1 MGYARSMRSMWKG
14 AISFGLVMIP
24 VKLYAATEQKDIAFR
39 QVHRADG
46 GRIRFRRVCSV
57 DGEEVPYEDVAK
69 GYELPTGEMV
79 VLTDED
85 LADLPLPTA
94 RSIEVVHF
102 MPAEQLDPIL
112 LNRSYFVEPESAGAR
127 AYVLL
132 RDSLDRSGKVALTLV
147 ALRQRESLATLRTRN
162 GVLVLETLLWPDEI
176 RVPDFPFLDDDI
188 EVRSQELKMAASLI
202 DSMTED
208 FDPDEYHDNYREA
221 LQEVVDAK
229 VEGREVV
236 QPEGVS
242 AATEPTSL
250 ADALMASLAA
260 ARRTPSRAGE
270 ITAEAEAS
278 PRRAISGDTKTRA
291 TRSRSAGPG
300 GSEDGAAEDGS
311 AAAGRA
317 RTRAAKT
324 STAKTST
331 ARAGTERAGTAKS
344 GAARAGTAKSGTT
357 RTSTAKTGTA
367 RAGAAK
373 AGEAS
378 GGEASGGTASGG
390 AAKDGTSKTPAA
402 RSGRR
407 PAAKQQGKEAETST
421 KSEQPRGRRRAS

>member
-1 MGYARSMRSMWKG
+1 MGYAGFMRSMWKG

-39 QVHRADG
+39 QVHRTDG

-57 DGEEVPYEDVAK
+57 CGEEVPYEDVAK

-85 LADLPLPTA
+85 MADLPLPTT

-132 RDSLDRSGKVALTLV
+132 RDSLDRSGKVALTMV

-176 RVPDFPFLDDDI
+176 RVPDFPFLTDDI

-208 FDPDEYHDNYREA
+208 FDPDAYHDNYREA

-242 AATEPTSL
+242 VATEPTSL
-250 ADALMASLAA
+250 ADALKASLAA
-260 ARRTPSRAGE
+260 ARRAPSRAGE
-270 ITAEAEAS
+270 IGAEVRASAAAGETKTARAT
-278 PRRAISGDTKTRA
+278 RRAIADGAKTRA
-291 TRSRSAGPG
+291 T
-300 GSEDGAAEDGS
+300 
-311 AAAGRA
+311 AAG
-317 RTRAAKT
+317 
-324 STAKTST
+324 
-331 ARAGTERAGTAKS
+331 G
-344 GAARAGTAKSGTT
+344 
-357 RTSTAKTGTA
+357 
-367 RAGAAK
+367 AK
-373 AGEAS
+373 AGA
-378 GGEASGGTASGG
+378 G
-390 AAKDGTSKTPAA
+390 APAA
-402 RSGRR
+402 RTSRSKTAGAPAGEAEDAASDAAPGKSVGRPPEEQ
-407 PAAKQQGKEAETST
+407 PAKEAETVST
-421 KSEQPRGRRRAS
+421 SAQPRSRRRAS